1 MKKFLTS
8 IVFLIFSLIV
18 TANDKLSRNNEND
31 ESGFCSFL
39 TNFDQFTKQ
48 SIDASIFY
56 GRKLRESDYGMPKID
71 TNKFNEFI
79 PFDNTLDCKKKHIVY
94 RPGYKKET
102 EDIIVIGIV
111 GFCKNS
117 ISEANILVTY
127 KKNGKIIDYEYIGL
141 DGKNKYYE
149 LKKSVNNQSLIYTQ
163 YSFKNTKQLYSGK
176 CNVSIYRI
184 TINTDG
190 TIDKE
195 VIKEYEDNLSIEF

>member
-18 TANDKLSRNNEND
+18 TANDRLSRNNEND

-102 EDIIVIGIV
+102 EDIIVVGIV

-117 ISEANILVTY
+117 T
-127 KKNGKIIDYEYIGL
+127 
-141 DGKNKYYE
+141 
-149 LKKSVNNQSLIYTQ
+149 
-163 YSFKNTKQLYSGK
+163 
-176 CNVSIYRI
+176 R
-184 TINTDG
+184 
-190 TIDKE
+190 
-195 VIKEYEDNLSIEF
+195 